1 MYDLSIDPNAVAQ
14 EAEAFIRDQVDEL
27 ERDGIIIGVSGGID
41 SAVSVTL
48 AVRAVG
54 PEQVL
59 GLLLPERDS
68 SPHSTE
74 DGRLLMEHL
83 GAPHEVVDITPTL
96 EALGI
101 YRKAPIRLLVNRR
114 IKAEAVRATL
124 KLYQRRLGENPFVTG
139 LKGTRGRP
147 GQRVIDAGHA
157 YARAK
162 HRVRMVTAY
171 FRGELENRLVLG
183 AANKT
188 ETLTGSMVKWGD
200 SVADAQPLLPLL
212 KTQVRQL
219 ARFLEVPQ
227 RIIDKAPTADLL
239 PGVDDETAFGMAYD
253 VLDRVLYGLELGEPD
268 ARISEE
274 AGAALETVEAVR
286 RMRRRSEH
294 MRRLPPVPAFG
305 QLGSPQLQEKPGFER
320 DSAA

>member
-1 MYDLSIDPNAVAQ
+1 MYDLSIDAGIVAQ
-14 EAEAFIRDQVDEL
+14 EAEGFIRGQMEQL
-27 ERDGIIIGVSGGID
+27 ERDGIIVGVSGGID

-54 PEQVL
+54 AERVL

-68 SPHSTE
+68 SPRSTE

-83 GAPHEVVDITPTL
+83 GAPYEVIDITPTL
-96 EALGI
+96 EDLGI

-162 HRVRMVTAY
+162 HRVRMVTLY
-171 FRGELENRLVLG
+171 FRAELENRMMLG
-183 AANKT
+183 AANRT

-200 SVADAQPLLPLL
+200 SVADAQPILPLL

-219 ARFLEVPQ
+219 ARFLGVPQ
-227 RIIDKAPTADLL
+227 PIIDKAPTADLL
-239 PGVDDETAFGMAYD
+239 PGIDDETAFGMTYD
-253 VLDRVLYGLELGEPD
+253 VLDRVLYGLQLGESD
-268 ARISEE
+268 AEIAVE
-274 AGAALETVEAVR
+274 AEADPETVETVR
-286 RMRRRSEH
+286 RMHQRSEH
-294 MRRLPPVPAFG
+294 MRQLPPEPNFA
-305 QLGSPQLQEKPGFER
+305 QLAPP
-320 DSAA
+320 

>member
-1 MYDLSIDPNAVAQ
+1 LYDLSIDAGIVAQ
-14 EAEAFIRDQVDEL
+14 EAEGFIRGQMEQL
-27 ERDGIIIGVSGGID
+27 ERDGIIVGVSGGID

-54 PEQVL
+54 AERVL

-68 SPHSTE
+68 SPRSTE

-83 GAPHEVVDITPTL
+83 GAPYEVIDITPTL
-96 EALGI
+96 EDLGI

-162 HRVRMVTAY
+162 HRVRMVTLY
-171 FRGELENRLVLG
+171 FRAELENRMMLG
-183 AANKT
+183 AANRT

-200 SVADAQPLLPLL
+200 SVADAQPILPLL

-219 ARFLEVPQ
+219 ARFLGVPQ
-227 RIIDKAPTADLL
+227 PIIDKAPTADLL
-239 PGVDDETAFGMAYD
+239 PGIDDETAFGMTYD
-253 VLDRVLYGLELGEPD
+253 VLDRVLYGLQLGESD
-268 ARISEE
+268 AEIAVE
-274 AGAALETVEAVR
+274 AEADPETVETVR
-286 RMRRRSEH
+286 RMHQRSEH
-294 MRRLPPVPAFG
+294 MRQLPPEPNFA
-305 QLGSPQLQEKPGFER
+305 QLAPP
-320 DSAA
+320 

>member
-1 MYDLSIDPNAVAQ
+1 LYDLSIDPDIVAQ
-14 EAEAFIRDQVDEL
+14 EAEAFIRDQMERL
-27 ERDGIIIGVSGGID
+27 ERDGIIVGVSGGID

-74 DGRLLMEHL
+74 DGRLLMDHL
-83 GAPHEVVDITPTL
+83 GAAHEVIDITPTL
-96 EALGI
+96 KELGI

-124 KLYQRRLGENPFVTG
+124 KLYQQRLGENPFVTG

-162 HRVRMVTAY
+162 HRVRMVTLY
-171 FRGELENRLVLG
+171 FHAELENRLMLG

-200 SVADAQPLLPLL
+200 SVADAQPILPLL

-219 ARFLEVPQ
+219 ARFLEVP
-227 RIIDKAPTADLL
+227 RPIIDKAPTADLM
-239 PGVDDETAFGMAYD
+239 PGIDDETAFGMTYD
-253 VLDRVLYGLELGEPD
+253 ILDRVLYGLQLGDSDDE
-268 ARISEE
+268 ISKE
-274 AGAALETVEAVR
+274 ADTDLATVETVR
-286 RMRRRSEH
+286 HMHQRSEH
-294 MRRLPPVPAFG
+294 MRQLPPEPAFT
-305 QLGSPQLQEKPGFER
+305 QLGSP
-320 DSAA
+320 

>member
-1 MYDLSIDPNAVAQ
+1 LYDLSIDSRSVAQ
-14 EAEAFIRDQVDEL
+14 EAEAFIRDQVEAL
-27 ERDGIIIGVSGGID
+27 ERDGIIVGVSGGID

-54 PEQVL
+54 PGQVL

-68 SPHSTE
+68 SPHSSE
-74 DGRLLMEHL
+74 DGKLLMEHL
-83 GAPHEVVDITPTL
+83 EAPYELIDITPTL
-96 EALGI
+96 EELGI

-162 HRVRMVTAY
+162 HRTRMITLY
-171 FRGELENRLVLG
+171 FRAELENRLVLG

-200 SVADAQPLLPLL
+200 SVADAQPIAPLL

-219 ARFLEVPQ
+219 ARYLEVPQ
-227 RIIDKAPTADLL
+227 PIIDKPPTADLM
-239 PGVDDETAFGMAYD
+239 PGIDDETAFGMTYD
-253 VLDRVLYGLELGEPD
+253 VLDRVLYGLQLGASD
-268 ARISEE
+268 TDISIE
-274 AGAALETVEAVR
+274 AGTDVKTVETVR

-294 MRRLPPVPAFG
+294 MRQLPPEPDFA
-305 QLGSPQLQEKPGFER
+305 QLGSP
-320 DSAA
+320 